1 MQKPLYESLQNLSN
15 KYFIGTIKQN
25 DDPKSKGRVRVA
37 IDGMTDKIP
46 DDKLPWYAIINTAGA
61 GNNSSIAV
69 PSVSSRVLVSFLEGD
84 IYNGLV
90 AFVLPQNIAS

>member
-15 KYFIGTIKQN
+15 KYFIGTVMQN
-25 DDPKSKGRVRVA
+25 NDPKSKGRIRVA
-37 IDGMTDKIP
+37 IDGMTDKI
-46 DDKLPWYAIINTAGA
+46 DVKTLPWYAIINTAG
-61 GNNSSIAV
+61 GNNNSSIAV
-69 PSVSSRVLVSFLEGD
+69 PSVNSRVLVSFLEGD